1 MVLLHVKGKAEDQQ
15 FLYET
20 TVAIGV
26 GDLVRELV
34 EIHNLRLRLQRLKMD
49 GDDLAAHGPCKPP
62 DKQGLDED
70 IQAEADGVTL
80 PPRGPTYRKDPTG
93 KRDGCAPVE
102 SAATTLRK
110 ALDDAATAASKR
122 QVEMK
127 KALTKRELMEHLDLV
142 RGAVMIAYPMGLPE
156 WDPVRMDLEED
167 EKPSDTPVGADILDA
182 QTAQLWWAGKQMIP
196 ENKLSDHVGRNE
208 KTKIV
213 AKLQKKGGGAPQ
225 REAPISPEEHKA
237 MMAYYHKRQARSISH
252 WSPYDRVGV
261 VHADPQGLSFPGASL
276 RPGSL
281 AFNPYTPRR
290 LSTPLLTPFNSA
302 PTFARTCMDPRPS
315 GGDESVGEQ
324 RRRRLHEQ
332 RVGERQRAEEPLQRR
347 REREHHG
354 VGRPARVQLRRA

>member
-1 MVLLHVKGKAEDQQ
+1 MS
-15 FLYET
+15 
-20 TVAIGV
+20 
-26 GDLVRELV
+26 V
-34 EIHNLRLRLQRLKMD
+34 EQGGRR
-49 GDDLAAHGPCKPP
+49 DDLGGLLVAELGELGAH
-62 DKQGLDED
+62 LHH
-70 IQAEADGVTL
+70 QAEADGVTL

-213 AKLQKKGGGAPQ
+213 AKLQKKG
-225 REAPISPEEHKA
+225 ETH
-237 MMAYYHKRQARSISH
+237 
-252 WSPYDRVGV
+252 
-261 VHADPQGLSFPGASL
+261 
-276 RPGSL
+276 
-281 AFNPYTPRR
+281 
-290 LSTPLLTPFNSA
+290 LL
-302 PTFARTCMDPRPS
+302 
-315 GGDESVGEQ
+315 
-324 RRRRLHEQ
+324 
-332 RVGERQRAEEPLQRR
+332 
-347 REREHHG
+347 
-354 VGRPARVQLRRA
+354 QLGKKWKH